1 VSGSTEKFIKAILTE
16 ISKKGRWKMKW
27 LNDHRMRIGLVG
39 FLAAIVISAGNVKAD
54 FVWTQKAD
62 MPTPRWSHTSAV
74 VNGKIYVIGGAPSEP
89 DESVLSVVEEYD
101 PATDTWTRKADMPT
115 ARGWISPSSAVVDGK
130 IYIIGGWDG
139 RRTTGSSPI
148 VEEYDPA
155 ADTWT
160 RKANMPTGRDS
171 TATVA
176 LDGKIYAIGGAVGGY
191 LGRKI
196 VEQYDPVTDT
206 WTRKADMP
214 VYLWGL
220 CANVVNGKIYTVGG
234 RKTTSAETFVQEYDP
249 ATDTWTSKADMPV
262 ATSQMASVVLDN
274 KIVVIGGWR
283 LSMDSP
289 YKIVQIYDTKND
301 IWTREAYPPFWKA
314 AFSAEVVRGR
324 IFAFGGT
331 DRPHPCPATST
342 VYECDTSYIPKFFDL
357 NGDGIVD
364 SADICFMV
372 DYWGTDEWLCDVAP
386 LPFGDGIV
394 DVEDLKVLAGH
405 LFDDYRALAQWRL
418 DGKEGDIAYDSV
430 GGHDGILYGEP
441 IWQPTEGQVCGALEL
456 DGIDD
461 YVETDF
467 VLDPADG
474 AFSVFA
480 WIQGGA
486 PGQVIISQIDG
497 DGAGERWLGTD
508 AISGNLMT
516 GLVPKKIGWVTPR
529 PLVSESVITDIQW
542 HHVGFVWDGSYR
554 ALYVDGIEVT
564 KDTAV
569 QNPLKSADGGLYI
582 GVGKDYA
589 AGTFF
594 SGLIDDVRIYNQAL
608 TTEEIAALA
617 Q

>member
-1 VSGSTEKFIKAILTE
+1 MEKLIKAILTK
-16 ISKKGRWKMKW
+16 ISKKGRWNMKLLNSEKM
-27 LNDHRMRIGLVG
+27 RMMLVG
-39 FLAAIVISAGNVKAD
+39 FLAAIVVGGGNVKAD
-54 FVWTQKAD
+54 FTWTQKTD

-130 IYIIGGWDG
+130 IYVIGGWNG
-139 RRTTGSSPI
+139 RRTIST
-148 VEEYDPA
+148 VEVYDPTT
-155 ADTWT
+155 DTWT
-160 RKANMPTGRDS
+160 RKANMLTGRDS
-171 TATVA
+171 TATVV

-191 LGRKI
+191 LGRSI
-196 VEQYDPVTDT
+196 VEQYDPETDT
-206 WTRKADMP
+206 WTKKADMP
-214 VYLWGL
+214 IYLWGL

-234 RKTTSAETFVQEYDP
+234 RKTGSAETFVQEYDP
-249 ATDTWTSKADMPV
+249 ATDTWTQKADMPV
-262 ATSQMASVVLDN
+262 ATSQMVSVVLDN
-274 KIVVIGGWR
+274 KIIVIGGWL
-283 LSMDSP
+283 LSMRYP
-289 YKIVQIYDTKND
+289 YTTVQIYDPVKD
-301 IWTREAYPPFWKA
+301 IWTMETDTPFRRA

-324 IFAFGGT
+324 IFTFGGT

-342 VYECDTSYIPKFFDL
+342 VYECDTGYIPKFFDL

-364 SADICFMV
+364 SADVCFMV

-386 LPFGDGIV
+386 LPFGDGTV
-394 DVEDLKVLAGH
+394 DVEDLKVLAEH
-405 LFDDYRALAQWRL
+405 LFEDYRALAQWKL
-418 DGKEGDIAYDSV
+418 DEKEGDIAYDSV

-441 IWQPTEGQVCGALEL
+441 IWQPTAGQLCGALEL

-467 VLDPADG
+467 VLDPAEG

-486 PGQVIISQIDG
+486 PGQVIISQTDRN
-497 DGAGERWLGTD
+497 GAGETWLGTD
-508 AISGNLMT
+508 AIGGNLIT
-516 GLVPKKIGWVTPR
+516 GLIPQKTGWVTPR
-529 PLVSESVITDIQW
+529 PLVSESVITDGQW

-554 ALYVDGIEVT
+554 VLYVDGIEVA
-564 KDTAV
+564 KDTAA

-589 AGTFF
+589 AESFF
-594 SGLIDDVRIYNQAL
+594 SGLIDDVRIYNRAVKP
-608 TTEEIAALA
+608 
-617 Q
+617 